1 MMTGQ
6 EQALL
11 RDNIAHVKARAAEAA
26 VRAGRRPEEITLVAA
41 TKMNSAERVR
51 FAVENGITVCGENR
65 VQELMEKYEQSAY
78 GDADLQFIGT
88 LQTNKV
94 KYLIGKVSL
103 IQSVGSLRL
112 AQAINKEAAKR
123 GIRQNVLLEVNIGKE
138 SAKSGFLPEELLEAL
153 EKMPGFGNLSVRG
166 LMAIPPVAPH
176 KGNNLYY
183 FHEMHQLF
191 IDISTKKYDNVS
203 MACLSMGMTNDF
215 EDAISCGSTMIRVG
229 TAIFGARDY
238 GKPVQGI
245 V

>member
-11 RDNIAHVKARAAEAA
+11 RDNIARVRERAAEAA

-41 TKMNSAERVR
+41 TKMNDAERVR
-51 FAVENGITVCGENR
+51 FAVENGIAVCGENR
-65 VQELMEKYEQSAY
+65 VQELLGKYEQSAY
-78 GDADLQFIGT
+78 GGADLHFIGT

-112 AQAINKEAAKR
+112 AQAIDREAAKH
-123 GIRQNVLLEVNIGKE
+123 GVRQDILLEVNIGKE
-138 SAKSGFLPEELLEAL
+138 AAKSGFFAEELWESLDKISE
-153 EKMPGFGNLSVRG
+153 FGNLSVRG
-166 LMAIPPVAPH
+166 LMAIPPADPPD
-176 KGNNLYY
+176 GDNLYY
-183 FHEMHQLF
+183 FNEMCQLF
-191 IDISTKKYDNVS
+191 VDISTKKYDNVC

-215 EDAISCGSTMIRVG
+215 EEAISCGSTMIRVG

-238 GKPVQGI
+238 ALRP
-245 V
+245 

>member
-1 MMTGQ
+1 M
-6 EQALL
+6 
-11 RDNIAHVKARAAEAA
+11 
-26 VRAGRRPEEITLVAA
+26 
-41 TKMNSAERVR
+41 
-51 FAVENGITVCGENR
+51 
-65 VQELMEKYEQSAY
+65 
-78 GDADLQFIGT
+78 
-88 LQTNKV
+88 
-94 KYLIGKVSL
+94 
-103 IQSVGSLRL
+103 
-112 AQAINKEAAKR
+112 
-123 GIRQNVLLEVNIGKE
+123 
-138 SAKSGFLPEELLEAL
+138 PEELPEAL

-191 IDISTKKYDNVS
+191 IDISTKKYDNVC